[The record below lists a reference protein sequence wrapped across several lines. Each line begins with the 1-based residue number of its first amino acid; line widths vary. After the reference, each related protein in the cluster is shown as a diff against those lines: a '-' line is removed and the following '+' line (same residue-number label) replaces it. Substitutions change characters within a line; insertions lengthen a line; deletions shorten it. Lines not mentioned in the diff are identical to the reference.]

1 MLSRRNLLALAMAG
15 SFAMN
20 GAALAQDK
28 IKIGAV
34 LAVTGPASFLGDP
47 EAKTLKMLADEI
59 NAKGGVLGKQIE
71 IVIYDSGGDAAKAK
85 QFATRLVEDDKVV
98 AQVGGSTTGDTMA
111 MIPGVRGCQAA
122 VRLAGAAPWSSSN
135 R

>member
-1 MLSRRNLLALAMAG
+1 MLSRRILLAFAIGGSLAT
-15 SFAMN
+15 S

-71 IVIYDSGGDAAKAK
+71 IIIYDSGGDAD
-85 QFATRLVEDDKVV
+85 QS
-98 AQVGGSTTGDTMA
+98 Q
-111 MIPGVRGCQAA
+111 A
-122 VRLAGAAPWSSSN
+122 VRHAP
-135 R
+135 RRG